1 MIRIRMPGKNSLIG
15 RVLVTN
21 STLGALQM
29 LVVVS
34 LLLFVVRSA
43 FQQQLLFRA
52 QEVAEF
58 LAAECQYP
66 LLVADRAAMQQ
77 IADAALHGGE
87 LHGEDVLYV
96 EIEDAAGGPPVA
108 SARRGIRSIPLKP
121 SPDRADRTVWA
132 GREQALEVTLP
143 VAPRSGGLSDWE
155 PRAQAAPAALGAV
168 RLGLSMRRQD
178 ALFKH
183 ILWYAAGI
191 TLLLLVLVLPLHYW
205 DFRRLLSPLERLM
218 LFTRTINA
226 GDLSVR
232 ATVVRPD
239 EVGEL
244 TSAFNHMLDRLCSTT
259 VSRNYVDN
267 VLRSLA
273 ESLIVV
279 GTDGRIETANQA
291 TLEMLG
297 YTEKELCGKPAA
309 ILAEAPADLNRE
321 SVESTYRARDGR
333 EIPVLFTTSVL
344 RTAAGEPQGMVW
356 LAQDISER
364 RRAHAELV
372 LAKEAAEQANRAKS
386 AFLANMSHEIRTPM
400 NAILGYSQLLL
411 RDPSTRTETREHLN
425 IINRSGEHLLVLI
438 DDILLMS
445 KIEAGR
451 MELKPEK
458 FDLARLLE
466 DIVAMFRLRARA
478 KGLKLEASLDGETGR
493 WIVADQGKIR
503 QVLINLLGNAVK
515 FTERGG
521 VGLRASLNRRQDSTL
536 WLSVEV
542 KDTGVGIA
550 AEEQT
555 SLFRPFVQ
563 TRSGVGL
570 QGGTGLGLAISRDF
584 VRLMGG
590 EVAVWSEVGTGSV
603 FRFEIPLQSAGDSA
617 APAEAARGRVIGLE
631 PGRPAPRLLI
641 VDDEPANRG
650 WLRGLLTSVGFS
662 VREAENGRVAVD
674 IWRTW
679 QPELILMDVRMP
691 VMDGL
696 EATHA
701 LKAMAD
707 GAAPIIIMLTASAIG
722 DDRRTAM
729 ESGADDFLSKP
740 CREEE
745 LLARIR
751 THLGIEYRYAGEDSL
766 GEAEPLAPPPSAWA
780 ELPSEL
786 RAELRAAVLDGDKPR
801 LDGLIL
807 DVKKCD
813 PLSASTLQQLADK
826 YEYDA
831 LTEWLERSLV
841 TEKL

>member
-1 MIRIRMPGKNSLIG
+1 MMRIRMPGKSSLI
-15 RVLVTN
+15 RRALVTN
-21 STLGALQM
+21 SALGALQV

-34 LLLFVVRSA
+34 PLLFVVRSA

-66 LLVADRAAMQQ
+66 LLVADRAAMQK

-108 SARRGIRSIPLKP
+108 SARPGGWSIPLKP
-121 SPDRADRTVWA
+121 SPYRADRTVWA
-132 GREQALEVTLP
+132 GREQALEVTVP

-178 ALFKH
+178 TLFKH

-205 DFRRLLSPLERLM
+205 DFKRLLSPLERLM

-309 ILAEAPADLNRE
+309 ILAEAPDLNRK

-451 MELKPEK
+451 MELNPEK

-493 WIVADQGKIR
+493 YIVADQGKIR

-515 FTERGG
+515 FTERGAI
-521 VGLRASLNRRQDSTL
+521 GLRASLNRRQDSTL

-555 SLFRPFVQ
+555 KLFRPFVQ

-590 EVAVWSEVGTGSV
+590 DVAVWSQVGTGSV
-603 FRFEIPLQSAGDSA
+603 FHFEIPLQSAGAGS
-617 APAEAARGRVIGLE
+617 APAEVARGRVIGLK
-631 PGRPAPRLLI
+631 PGSPAPRLLI
-641 VDDEPANRG
+641 TDDEPDNRG
-650 WLRGLLTSVGFS
+650 WLRGLLTSIGLS
-662 VREAENGRVAVD
+662 VREAENGRAAVD
-674 IWRTW
+674 ICRTW
-679 QPELILMDVRMP
+679 QPHLILMDVRMP
-691 VMDGL
+691 EMDGL

-701 LKAMAD
+701 IKAMAD

-729 ESGADDFLSKP
+729 EIGADDFLTKP

-766 GEAEPLAPPPSAWA
+766 GEAEPLAPPPSARA

-786 RAELRAAVLDGDKPR
+786 SAKLRAAVLDGDKPR

-807 DVKKCD
+807 DVKKYD

-841 TEKL
+841 TETL